1 MQSID
6 CWRPPGSM
14 LACLSKEASLVQPGS
29 GLAADCIATR
39 HCSRFVDRDAANPG
53 PGPPSRLR
61 VSGTGG
67 HFRLCGSRLAAGSI
81 RGSGERRRRGV
92 RANPH
97 GESAGG
103 INRGEPGRPNCRR
116 GVRRRVVESDG
127 GRTLQVNVELPAGD
141 QQFPLRELIPFTQAR
156 DGDAELPRDLPQ
168 RVASLDSIPD
178 LLVTV
183 RAWSR

>member
-67 HFRLCGSRLAAGSI
+67 HSRLCGSRLAAGSI

-97 GESAGG
+97 GAW
-103 INRGEPGRPNCRR
+103 RKCRRYQPGRARQAELSPRRQTAGSRIRWRANASSERRAPCR
-116 GVRRRVVESDG
+116 GSAVPPSGADSIHASSRRR
-127 GRTLQVNVELPAGD
+127 RRIA
-141 QQFPLRELIPFTQAR
+141 AR
-156 DGDAELPRDLPQ
+156 SPT
-168 RVASLDSIPD
+168 ASRQS
-178 LLVTV
+178 
-183 RAWSR
+183 